1 MQPNI
6 LDKYIQGK
14 LKTKH
19 HHQKYI
25 EKNTLLTKALI
36 FSFVP
41 IDYKS
46 FMYYFRPQISYL
58 WTQWISWLVA
68 SFDFFG

>member
-6 LDKYIQGK
+6 LDKYTEGK

-19 HHQKYI
+19 HHQKCI
-25 EKNTLLTKALI
+25 EKHTFLAKALI
-36 FSFVP
+36 FSFVL

-46 FMYYFRPQISYL
+46 FMYNFRRQISYL
-58 WTQWISWLVA
+58 WSQWMS
-68 SFDFFG
+68 